1 MCHLGLFVP
10 MKKLCQVGLT
20 KTKWILNL
28 PSLYGVLASETEW
41 LATDS
46 SPKSTS
52 EILVYFWRPQPP
64 GPRSSFASSSR
75 TWRATCRLWRHRTNR
90 TWTRCLIHK
99 FSNEMA
105 INYISISMTRWL
117 NKKLPNYPQKIALK
131 VVTRFL
137 YYSDIFKNSP
147 KSYQNIWATFVRQ
160 FVAKNL

>member
-75 TWRATCRLWRHRTNR
+75 TRRLLGRFFRTRPSATLRRGRLIFRCVVCLRTAPTTRSGLGSSGNNWGRHRWLFVVCSYLACGSWLCRLRSCPGFGRWWRWR
-90 TWTRCLIHK
+90 
-99 FSNEMA
+99 
-105 INYISISMTRWL
+105 
-117 NKKLPNYPQKIALK
+117 
-131 VVTRFL
+131 
-137 YYSDIFKNSP
+137 
-147 KSYQNIWATFVRQ
+147 
-160 FVAKNL
+160 